1 MSLGLH
7 TDYGAV
13 LGGKHPS
20 WIPIPV
26 PWKAAFLPG
35 PAEIKL
41 FFYFAVMN
49 TRKPTSE
56 LYSTFTAKM
65 QAIADVRNAM
75 AVLGWDQET
84 YLPEKGAAF
93 RGQQLTTLSTIAH
106 EMFTATELGDVLQ
119 ELRSRGDLN
128 ATQRKNVELSQ
139 EDYEK
144 NKKYPASFVA
154 EMSQTTNAC
163 YHAWIKARKANS
175 YAEFEPLLAKM
186 VLLKKQETNILGFEG
201 HPYNA
206 LLNEYEKGA
215 STTMLDTI
223 FDAVKTALT
232 PLLRRIEQKPQVNKD
247 FLHLR
252 YEHAKQWELGIALL
266 KDMGYD
272 MGAGR
277 QDISEHPFTT
287 SFSPQDVRVTTRID
301 EQDFGNMT
309 WSCIHEGGHALYEQG
324 LPTEEYGLPCGEAA
338 SLGIHESQ
346 SRLWENNVGRSKA
359 FWQHH
364 YGKLQQTFPDNL
376 QNISLDQ
383 FYKGINLV
391 QPSLIRTEADELT
404 YHFHVMIR
412 YEIEKGLLEGTYST
426 KDLDQV
432 WNRYYQEYLH
442 VSAPS
447 ATQGVLQDIH
457 WSHGSFGY
465 FPTYSL
471 GSFYAAQ
478 FFAAAQQQLP
488 GLTEQIATGQYGKLL
503 SWLRENIH
511 RHGRFYTSN
520 ELCEKV
526 TGQPLDFQ
534 YFLKYAEDKFG
545 EIYG

>member
-1 MSLGLH
+1 
-7 TDYGAV
+7 V
-13 LGGKHPS
+13 
-20 WIPIPV
+20 
-26 PWKAAFLPG
+26 KAS
-35 PAEIKL
+35 
-41 FFYFAVMN
+41 N
-49 TRKPTSE
+49 E
-56 LYSTFTAKM
+56 LYTLFKEKM
-65 QAIADVRNAM
+65 QQIADVRYAM

-93 RGQQLTTLSTIAH
+93 RGRQLTTLSTIAH
-106 EMFTATELGDVLQ
+106 EMFTAAELGDILQ
-119 ELRSRGDLN
+119 ELRNRGDLTP
-128 ATQRKNVELSQ
+128 TQEKNVALSL

-154 EMSQTTNAC
+154 DMAQTTNAC
-163 YHAWIKARKANS
+163 YHAWIKSRKAGS
-175 YAEFEPLLAKM
+175 YAEFEPLLSKM
-186 VLLKKQETNILGFEG
+186 VLLKQQETHILGYEG

-215 STTMLDTI
+215 TTTMLDTV
-223 FDAVKTALT
+223 FNDVKQALT
-232 PLLRRIEQKPQVNKD
+232 PLLRRIEQKQQVRKD
-247 FLHLR
+247 FLHLHFDR
-252 YEHAKQWELGIALL
+252 DKQWKLGIALL

-272 MGAGR
+272 MEAGR

-301 EQDFGNMT
+301 EKDFGNMT

-324 LPTEEYGLPCGEAA
+324 LNPEEYGLPCGEAA

-346 SRLWENNVGRSKA
+346 SRLWENNVGRSLA
-359 FWQHH
+359 FWQH
-364 YGKLQQTFPDNL
+364 YYPQLQQTFPENL
-376 QNISLDQ
+376 QDIPLDL
-383 FYKGINLV
+383 FYKGINQV

-412 YEIEKGLLEGTYST
+412 YEIEKGLLEGTYGT
-426 KDLDQV
+426 KDLHEV
-432 WNRYYQEYLH
+432 WNKYYQDYLH
-442 VSAPS
+442 VTVPS
-447 ATQGVLQDIH
+447 DTQGILQDIH

-478 FFAAAQQQLP
+478 IFAAAQEQMP
-488 GLTEQIATGQYGKLL
+488 GLDGQIAGGQFSMLL
-503 SWLRENIH
+503 AWLRENVH
-511 RHGRFYTSN
+511 RYGRYYTSN

-526 TGQPLDFQ
+526 TGKKLDFE
-534 YFLKYAEDKFG
+534 YFLRYATQKFG